1 MAIYPQN
8 KRTSDS
14 PVLPEEMHLAELGG
28 PVIDDFI
35 FQIKTLNYPF
45 ISPCNKTR
53 ETLLNTTLIFSL
65 SAPDL

>member
-28 PVIDDFI
+28 PVVIHDFI
-35 FQIKTLNYPF
+35 FQLKTLNYPF
-45 ISPCNKTR
+45 ISPCNKIN
-53 ETLLNTTLIFSL
+53 TL
-65 SAPDL
+65 APDL